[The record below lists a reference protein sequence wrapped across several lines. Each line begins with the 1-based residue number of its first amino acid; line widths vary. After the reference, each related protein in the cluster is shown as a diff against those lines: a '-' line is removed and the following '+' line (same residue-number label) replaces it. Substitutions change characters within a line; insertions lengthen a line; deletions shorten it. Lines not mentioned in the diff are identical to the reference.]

1 MFLLLRVGAVVQ
13 QCGPEHGNAERD
25 QRLARADCRHLLA
38 HDFGLFRIEASA
50 AIFLRPMWHGPA
62 LVAHPLEPD
71 ALRLGGEFRVA
82 AAPERIFV
90 RGHRPPHLRRTI
102 GLEPGAGFAAK
113 TFQIG
118 HGRFHQGS
126 GPDRPAEKHH
136 CWIDLSPRMV
146 EFNMSLAHA
155 KRPRMWP
162 YQPIRCIRKAVAIEK
177 QEETDMRLKLLSP
190 GEMSADQKQTYDES
204 IAGKRGAPPPPMMA
218 WLNSPEMARHATRLG
233 GCLRFDTLFPAKLS
247 EIAILVTARHWN
259 SHYEWF
265 AHKRLALK
273 GGMDPKNIEDIL
285 NRRTPRFDDPKGQ
298 IIYDVSKSLHEG
310 HGVSKGLYDEAVKVL
325 GERGLVEI
333 IGLCGYY
340 TMVSMT
346 LNTFEFDLPEGEVSE
361 LV

>member
-50 AIFLRPMWHGPA
+50 AIFLWPMRHGPA

-71 ALRLGGEFRVA
+71 TLRLGGEFRVA
-82 AAPERIFV
+82 AAPEGIFV

-102 GLEPGAGFAAK
+102 GLQPGAGFTAK
-113 TFQIG
+113 IFQVG
-118 HGRFHQGS
+118 HVRFLN
-126 GPDRPAEKHH
+126 
-136 CWIDLSPRMV
+136 CWIDLSHRIA
-146 EFNMSLAHA
+146 EFNISLARA
-155 KRPRMWP
+155 MRPRMWSYP
-162 YQPIRCIRKAVAIEK
+162 PIRCIGKAATIEK

-190 GEMSADQKQTYDES
+190 GEMSEDQKQTYDES

-233 GCLRFDTLFPAKLS
+233 GFLRFDTLFPAKLS
-247 EIAILVTARHWN
+247 EIAILVTARHWT

-273 GGMDPKNIEDIL
+273 AGLEPKIIADIC
-285 NRRTPRFDDPKGQ
+285 
-298 IIYDVSKSLHEG
+298 
-310 HGVSKGLYDEAVKVL
+310 
-325 GERGLVEI
+325 ER
-333 IGLCGYY
+333 
-340 TMVSMT
+340 
-346 LNTFEFDLPEGEVSE
+346 
-361 LV
+361 